1 MSTRPTDEA
10 GKKSFIVPT
19 ENSNQ
24 VDYNSSEDEVWDE
37 LYEAPKKM
45 TSSLPEKKDLLEQ
58 LPGGNFRIKS
68 EKLKHPKSIS
78 WKRYFTKEGVHPY
91 DEVEWEKRTASITN
105 DKGEV
110 IFEQTDIDFPVFWS
124 QMATNVVVSKYFRG
138 KVGEATKERS
148 LRDLIDRVAKT
159 IANWGLVQNAF
170 GNDKDK
176 QIFEEELTYLLL
188 HQMGS
193 FNSPVW
199 FNVGQEEYP
208 QCSACFINSVEDKME
223 SIMDL
228 AKTEGMLFK
237 YGSGT
242 GTNLSTLRASEENLT
257 TGGVASG
264 PVSFMKGYDAFA
276 GVIKS
281 GGKTRR
287 AAKMVILNVEHPDIM
302 EFINCKVK
310 EEKKAWALIE
320 QGYAGTFDGEAY
332 NSVFFQN
339 SNNSVRV
346 NDQFM
351 EKVVDDESW
360 YTRAVTNGEKI
371 GKYRARNV
379 LKAISEAT
387 HVCGDPGLQFDTM
400 VNRWNPCADTFK
412 INASNPCSEYMFKDN
427 SSCNL
432 ASLNLMKFRH
442 EDTEEFDPVAF
453 SHAIDTFITAQE
465 ILVDNASY
473 PRTQISW
480 NSHKYRPLG
489 LGYTNLGALLMS
501 RGLSYDSDE
510 GRSYASAITSVL
522 TGRAYYSSARMA
534 KSFGPFRAY
543 DENRSS
549 FMRVINMH
557 REASQKIN
565 ADYVPADLLQH
576 ATEVWDRTY
585 AAGQQYGFRNAQ
597 ATVLAPTGTISFMMD
612 ADTTGIEPDL
622 ALVKFKKMVGGGMFK
637 IVNNSV
643 NAALEKLAYT
653 EEEISDITAFIQK
666 QAMIEGAPHIKDE
679 HLPIFD
685 CALKPLNGKRYISP
699 LGHIRMMAACQPYIS
714 GAISKTVN
722 MPQEAT
728 VEEIYE
734 AYLESW
740 KAGLKAIAIYRDNSK
755 RTQPLSTSSLDN
767 DKAKEKNAPVRR
779 KLPDERQ
786 AITHK
791 FSIEGHEG
799 YLTVGMFEDGTPGE
813 IFLLMSKEGSTI
825 SGLMDGFATMTSLAL
840 QYGVPLDDLVSKF
853 SHMRFEP
860 AGFTQNAEIRIAKS
874 IYDYIFRY
882 LASKFMSKDKQV
894 QLGNHVQPTITSKS
908 PTFGDAG
915 TESGEMQADSTD
927 QMEMPFQSQEDAPL
941 CPSCGLI
948 MVRSGTC
955 YLCQNCGTQH
965 GCS

>member
-19 ENSNQ
+19 EKATSLN
-24 VDYNSSEDEVWDE
+24 YNSEEEVWDE

-45 TSSLPEKKDLLEQ
+45 NNSLPSKDELIER
-58 LPGGNFRIKS
+58 LPGGNYTIRS
-68 EKLKHPKSIS
+68 EKLKHPKSIT

-91 DEVEWEKRTASITN
+91 DEVEWEKRSATITN
-105 DKGEV
+105 DKGEK
-110 IFEQTDIDFPVFWS
+110 IFNQEDIEFPVFWS

-159 IANWGLVQNAF
+159 IAAWGETQNAF
-170 GNDKDK
+170 GNAKDK

-223 SIMDL
+223 SIMGL

-242 GTNLSTLRASEENLT
+242 GTNLSSLRASHEHLSA
-257 TGGVASG
+257 GGVASG

-320 QGYAGTFDGEAY
+320 QGYSGTFDGEAY

-351 EKVVDDESW
+351 EKVKEDETW
-360 YTRAVTNGEKI
+360 YTKAVTTGEKM
-371 GKYRARNV
+371 GKYNARSV
-379 LKAISEAT
+379 LKSIAEAT
-387 HVCGDPGLQFDTM
+387 HICGDPGLQFDTM

-432 ASLNLMKFRH
+432 ASLNLLKFVDQ
-442 EDTEEFDPVAF
+442 DTDEFDPISF

-465 ILVDNASY
+465 ILIDHASY
-473 PRTQISW
+473 PRAEITW

-489 LGYTNLGALLMS
+489 LGYTNLGALLMR
-501 RGLSYDSDE
+501 RGTSYDSDE
-510 GRSYASAITSVL
+510 GRSYASAITSLL
-522 TGRAYYSSARMA
+522 TGRAYYMSSRMA

-543 DENRSS
+543 DENRRS
-549 FMRVINMH
+549 FLRVIGMH

-565 ADYVPADLLQH
+565 QDHVPGDLYQH

-585 AAGQQYGFRNAQ
+585 AAGEEFGFRNAQ

-622 ALVKFKKMVGGGMFK
+622 ALVKYKKMVGGGMFK
-637 IVNNSV
+637 MVNNSV
-643 NAALEKLAYT
+643 PKALEKLAYT
-653 EEEISDITAFIQK
+653 PEEIAEITAFIQK
-666 QAMIEGAPHIKDE
+666 HSMIEGAPHIKEE
-679 HLPIFD
+679 HLPVFD
-685 CALKPLNGKRYISP
+685 CALKPVNGKRYISP
-699 LGHIRMMAACQPYIS
+699 MGHIRMMAACQPYIS

-722 MPQEAT
+722 MPEEAT
-728 VEEIYE
+728 VQDIYD

-740 KAGLKAIAIYRDNSK
+740 EAGLKAIAIYRDNSK
-755 RTQPLSTSSLDN
+755 RTQPLSTRTEDGQTQ
-767 DKAKEKNAPVRR
+767 KAKNTPVRR
-779 KLPDERQ
+779 KLPDERH

-799 YLTVGMFEDGTPGE
+799 YLTVGMFEDGQPGE

-860 AGFTQNAEIRIAKS
+860 AGFTQNPEIRIAKS

-882 LASKFMSKDKQV
+882 LASKFMSPDQQV
-894 QLGNHVQPTITSKS
+894 QIGNHVQPTISSKS
-908 PTFGDAG
+908 PAFGDAG
-915 TESGEMQADSTD
+915 TEQTEQKADSD
-927 QMEMPFQSQEDAPL
+927 QMVMPFINQEDAPL